1 VEIGFQEGMPV
12 SLDGERVPAVE
23 LVERLN
29 ALGGANGVG
38 RIDHLEN
45 RLIGIKSREIY
56 EAPAAVLLLQAHQ
69 ALEDITLTKDVARF
83 KDQVSAQWA
92 QIVYDGLWFSPLR
105 EALYAFV
112 AQTQR
117 HVSGDVRLKLF
128 RGSSSVVG
136 RKAPEQLY
144 RMELATYGRGDEFD
158 QSAASGFIKLFGMG
172 VRTAAEVQGKLS
184 SLDLDKLLPAELK
197 RLTP

>member
-1 VEIGFQEGMPV
+1 
-12 SLDGERVPAVE
+12 
-23 LVERLN
+23 VERLN

-38 RIDHLEN
+38 RIDHVEN

-56 EAPAAVLLLQAHQ
+56 EAPAAVTLLQAHQ
-69 ALEDITLTKDVARF
+69 ALEDITLTKDLARF
-83 KDQVSAQWA
+83 KDQVAAQWA

-128 RGSSSVVG
+128 KGSSSVVG

-144 RMELATYGRGDEFD
+144 RMELATYGRGDQFD
-158 QSAASGFIKLFGMG
+158 QSAARGFIKLFGMS

-184 SLDLDKLLPAELK
+184 SLDLEKLLPGDLK